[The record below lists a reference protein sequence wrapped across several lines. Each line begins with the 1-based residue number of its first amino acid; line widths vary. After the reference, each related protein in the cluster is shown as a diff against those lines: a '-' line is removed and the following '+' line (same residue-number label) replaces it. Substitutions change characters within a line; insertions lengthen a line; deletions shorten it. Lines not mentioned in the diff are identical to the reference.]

1 MFVRTDSEE
10 EMSVFHFL
18 YKALLTAT
26 LWVVLGAASTT
37 AMAQEEH
44 PYAKDF
50 DVKANFRNICG
61 FCHQNYGRQE
71 GKGPQLMNN
80 SKTDE
85 ELFNRIKNGKTGR
98 MAAFGVAFS
107 DDKIWAI
114 VKFIRSLRPD
124 VEPENPS

>member
-1 MFVRTDSEE
+1 
-10 EMSVFHFL
+10 MSAIKYMLKAWLSVL
-18 YKALLTAT
+18 VLLALLP
-26 LWVVLGAASTT
+26 AASLT

-85 ELFNRIKNGKTGR
+85 ELFNRIKNGKPGR
-98 MAAFGVAFS
+98 MAAFGVAFT

-114 VKFIRSLRPD
+114 VKFIRSLKAD